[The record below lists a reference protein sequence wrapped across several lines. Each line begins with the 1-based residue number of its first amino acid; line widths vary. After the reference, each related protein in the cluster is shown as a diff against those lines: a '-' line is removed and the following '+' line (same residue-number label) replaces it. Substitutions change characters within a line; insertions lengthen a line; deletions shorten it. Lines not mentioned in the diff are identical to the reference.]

1 MALTVPDEFPKQHHQ
16 KISPVER
23 ASFADEFRQRL
34 LALRSHCP
42 RVQQVQ
48 KDLQQGKNKAP
59 ETITLLIADAFNTEK
74 PIDDIVSPAQMLV
87 DYCKARVRRLRR
99 NWHHVS
105 PLETK
110 EEGDLN
116 CVQNAIDLGDHSTP
130 TLARFV
136 KEANEYIAV
145 VEEMRD
151 AALNELYRPAVS

>member
-1 MALTVPDEFPKQHHQ
+1 MGLTVPAAFPQQHHP

-23 ASFADEFRQRL
+23 ATFADDFRQRL
-34 LALRSHCP
+34 LALRSQCP

-59 ETITLLIADAFNTEK
+59 ETITLLIADAFNSEK
-74 PIDDIVSPAQMLV
+74 QIDDVVSPAQMLV
-87 DYCKARVRRLRR
+87 DYCKARVRRVRR
-99 NWHHVS
+99 AWHSVS

-130 TLARFV
+130 TLTRFV
-136 KEANEYIAV
+136 KEAGEYIAV
-145 VEEMRD
+145 IEEMRE
-151 AALNELYRPAVS
+151 AALTELYAPAAS